1 MKPWLGYAVPFLLG
15 LLGSALGGAIV
26 VLPTL
31 AGIAVKIESTDARVD
46 QLERSRV
53 TGHEASALRDRIF
66 ALEQGTTTPISR
78 EARSELDEHRRQI
91 GELRH
96 LVLDLLA
103 KMKRNESRA
112 TVPPRV
118 VPKGG

>member
-15 LLGSALGGAIV
+15 LLGSSLGGAIV
-26 VLPTL
+26 ILPTL
-31 AGIAVKIESTDARVD
+31 AGITVKIESTDARVD

-53 TGHEASALRDRIF
+53 TSYEASALRDRIF

-112 TVPPRV
+112 IVPPLV